1 MPYYKKFGWK
11 IGDMPNAEK
20 YYEHCIS
27 LPMYPTLTDEEQ
39 DLVINKVKDFY
50 NG

>member
-11 IGDMPNAEK
+11 IGDMPFAEA
-20 YYEHCIS
+20 YYENCIS
-27 LPMYPTLTDEEQ
+27 LPMYPTFTDEEQ